1 MSEEREEGPIM
12 TGGMDSSFEEREDA
26 PTSIDATDNPD
37 SIEVSVAEPQ
47 EEKVQEQNTEIEQV
61 QEEPRISK
69 GKQKRR
75 ITSYLSNISKQVE
88 KQGNQINKLTMLIQ
102 SFQKQTKPI
111 SAGIGQPQ
119 FQSIKQI
126 ISQISQLQ
134 KQVTQV
140 QKEMQKLRTA
150 PIARS
155 KSKSRSKFPY
165 YDLNFLTRL
174 NATSPY
180 NVTQNAQILRVDLA
194 NPTKILPIAY
204 VNQIEDKAAAHGDWE
219 SSGILDASKY
229 FGDGSWLVDVQAHTI
244 DEGGQLLLLKIPGS

>member
-1 MSEEREEGPIM
+1 
-12 TGGMDSSFEEREDA
+12 MDSSFEEREGA
-26 PTSIDATDNPD
+26 PTSIDATDNPN

-140 QKEMQKLRTA
+140 QKEIQKLRTA
-150 PIARS
+150 PIAGAGARS
-155 KSKSRSKFPY
+155 KSKSKSKKSSTTKSRSKKASH
-165 YDLNFLTRL
+165 LT
-174 NATSPY
+174 
-180 NVTQNAQILRVDLA
+180 VT
-194 NPTKILPIAY
+194 K
-204 VNQIEDKAAAHGDWE
+204 
-219 SSGILDASKY
+219 SKE
-229 FGDGSWLVDVQAHTI
+229 A
-244 DEGGQLLLLKIPGS
+244 EGQHEC